1 MKVKKF
7 LNVFMIIAVVF
18 VSCFG
23 TKATA
28 FAVENEFPTNLSIS
42 VNGAEPMIVKAVSA
56 YYEYNYYVS
65 ARDLAAALS
74 GTEKQFSVQIDKG
87 FVAIETDAE
96 YVKRGD
102 ENTAFSS
109 EALGKIYTAAAKLN
123 QITVNDKKV
132 RYYNFIMDIDGIY
145 ECFLRLSDVAMIFD
159 LTITEEGNVW
169 NINTGLPY
177 EPDLEEME
185 AYGYFSGMNSALV
198 ADATTDEIF
207 YAYHIDEPYAI
218 ASITKLMNY
227 IVIMDA
233 VAAGEI
239 SGNDTVTISKNAARM
254 SRSDDGMIP
263 MEEGEKVPMKEL
275 IKAMLVPSCNEAAL
289 ALAEHVCR
297 SEEAFVERMND
308 KAAEL
313 GLSSAVFYSS
323 NGLPVYS
330 KTLFAAK
337 LSNQMSA
344 RDLFAM
350 IQYVLETYPQIT
362 DITTIEEEMLPA
374 LNATIKN
381 NNPLIYNMTDVKGM
395 KSGTTTRAGTC
406 LSSMREVADPDGM
419 IHQVVAIELGT
430 ESSVDRGSYSE
441 VLMRY
446 GSLKVLRGEHGVILQ
461 KGIAPYPA
469 PQLSESPAPFTV
481 FVIDTAKRYGL
492 LQEGE

>member
-1 MKVKKF
+1 MRIAKF
-7 LNVFMIIAVVF
+7 IYGCMIIAVVF

-23 TKATA
+23 AKTTA
-28 FAVENEFPTNLSIS
+28 FAAENEFPINLSIS
-42 VNGAEPMIVKAVSA
+42 VDKAEPVTVKAVSA
-56 YYEYNYYVS
+56 YYDYNYYVS

-74 GTEKQFSVQIDKG
+74 GTEKQFSVRIDQG
-87 FVAIETDAE
+87 FVAIDTDAA

-109 EALGKIYTAAAKLN
+109 EALAKIYTAAAKLN
-123 QITVNDKKV
+123 QITINEKEV
-132 RYYNFIMDIDGIY
+132 RYYNFILDIDGTY
-145 ECFLRLSDVAMIFD
+145 ECFLRLSDAAMIFD
-159 LTITEEGNVW
+159 LTITKEGNVW
-169 NINTGLPY
+169 NIDTALPY

-198 ADATTDEIF
+198 ADATTGEIF

-233 VAAGEI
+233 VTAGEI
-239 SGNDTVTISKNAARM
+239 SENDMVTISKSAARL

-263 MEEGEKVPMKEL
+263 MREGEIVPMTEL
-275 IKAMLVPSCNEAAL
+275 LKAMLVPSCNEAAL
-289 ALAEHVCR
+289 ALADYLCG

-330 KTLFAAK
+330 RTLFAAK

-344 RDLFAM
+344 RDLLAM
-350 IQYVLETYPQIT
+350 IDYLLETYPQIT
-362 DITTIEEEMLPA
+362 NITTIEEEMLPT
-374 LNATIKN
+374 LNAKIVN
-381 NNPLIYNMTDVKGM
+381 NNPLLYNMTGIKGM

-406 LSSMREVADPDGM
+406 LSTMREVADPDGM

-430 ESSVDRGSYSE
+430 ETSVDRGSYSE

-446 GSLKVLRGEHGVILQ
+446 GSLKVSRGEHGVISQ
-461 KGIAPYPA
+461 RGITPYPA
-469 PQLSESPAPFTV
+469 PQLSESPAPLTV

-492 LQEGE
+492 LQ